1 MGNNIS
7 EFIPIFLGVIGSG
20 FVGLI
25 VYVFTSQSN
34 ITSKRIDTR
43 SKENE
48 ENSQAISSVKIA
60 LKGMEERIVTLEAG
74 QAKNERLINEKFDR
88 LEQKIDKLFE
98 MLFHS
103 KLNSKSIKEDG

>member
-34 ITSKRIDTR
+34 VTSKRIDTR

-48 ENSQAISSVKIA
+48 ENAVEISKVKIEI
-60 LKGMEERIVTLEAG
+60 KGLEGRIVSLENG
-74 QAKNERLINEKFDR
+74 QAKNEKLLNEKIDR
-88 LEQKIDKLFE
+88 LEQKIDKLFQ
-98 MLFHS
+98 MLLHS
-103 KLNSKSIKEDG
+103 KFNLKSINEDG